1 MEKCSI
7 ISAVRE
13 LEVKSQRRIIMT
25 AKKATQT
32 TKKAENVKINAPAK
46 TVETAKAETAVKAET
61 VKTEVKEAPKA
72 EVKAEAVK
80 TEAPKAE
87 KKEEGK
93 AAPKKRGPK
102 PKAEKADAKKAEK
115 KEAVQNVYVQFMG
128 KEILTADLVAQ
139 VTEKWVALGHRASSI
154 KELNLYV
161 KPEDSA
167 AYYVINGKESGKL
180 EL

>member
-1 MEKCSI
+1 
-7 ISAVRE
+7 
-13 LEVKSQRRIIMT
+13 MT

-61 VKTEVKEAPKA
+61 VKTEVKEAP
-72 EVKAEAVK
+72 KAEAVK

>member
-1 MEKCSI
+1 M
-7 ISAVRE
+7 A
-13 LEVKSQRRIIMT
+13 
-25 AKKATQT
+25 AKKTTQT
-32 TKKAENVKINAPAK
+32 TKKAEDVKINAPVK
-46 TVETAKAETAVKAET
+46 TVET
-61 VKTEVKEAPKA
+61 VKTETAAPAVKAEVKETVKEAPKA
-72 EVKAEAVK
+72 EVKAEA
-80 TEAPKAE
+80 PKAE
-87 KKEEGK
+87 KKAEVK

-102 PKAEKADAKKAEK
+102 PKTEKTEK
-115 KEAVQNVYVQFMG
+115 KEAVQNVYVQFAG

-167 AYYVINGKESGKL
+167 AYYVINGKESGKI

>member
-1 MEKCSI
+1 M
-7 ISAVRE
+7 A
-13 LEVKSQRRIIMT
+13 
-25 AKKATQT
+25 AKKTTQT
-32 TKKAENVKINAPAK
+32 TKKAEDVKINAPVK
-46 TVETAKAETAVKAET
+46 TVETVKTVKTETAAPAVKAEVKET
-61 VKTEVKEAPKA
+61 VKEVPKA

-80 TEAPKAE
+80 AEAPKAE
-87 KKEEGK
+87 KKAEVK

-102 PKAEKADAKKAEK
+102 PKTEKTEK
-115 KEAVQNVYVQFMG
+115 KEAVQNVYVQFAG

-167 AYYVINGKESGKL
+167 AYYVINGKESGKI

>member
-1 MEKCSI
+1 M
-7 ISAVRE
+7 A
-13 LEVKSQRRIIMT
+13 
-25 AKKATQT
+25 AKKTTQT
-32 TKKAENVKINAPAK
+32 TKKAEDVKINAPVK
-46 TVETAKAETAVKAET
+46 TVET
-61 VKTEVKEAPKA
+61 VKTETAAPAVKAEVKETVKEAPKA

-102 PKAEKADAKKAEK
+102 PKTEKTEK
-115 KEAVQNVYVQFMG
+115 KEAVQNVYVQFAG
-128 KEILTADLVAQ
+128 KEILTADLAAQ

-167 AYYVINGKESGKL
+167 AYYVINGKESGKI

>member
-1 MEKCSI
+1 M
-7 ISAVRE
+7 A
-13 LEVKSQRRIIMT
+13 
-25 AKKATQT
+25 AKKTTQT
-32 TKKAENVKINAPAK
+32 TKKAEDVKINAPVK
-46 TVETAKAETAVKAET
+46 TVET
-61 VKTEVKEAPKA
+61 VKTETAAPAVKAGVKETVKEAPKA
-72 EVKAEAVK
+72 EVKTEAVK
-80 TEAPKAE
+80 AEAPKAE
-87 KKEEGK
+87 KKAEVK

-102 PKAEKADAKKAEK
+102 PKTEKTEK
-115 KEAVQNVYVQFMG
+115 KEAVQNVYVQFAG

-167 AYYVINGKESGKL
+167 AYYVINGKESGKI

>member
-1 MEKCSI
+1 M
-7 ISAVRE
+7 A
-13 LEVKSQRRIIMT
+13 
-25 AKKATQT
+25 AKKTTQT
-32 TKKAENVKINAPAK
+32 TKKAEDVKINAPVK
-46 TVETAKAETAVKAET
+46 TAET
-61 VKTEVKEAPKA
+61 VKTVKTETAAPAVKAEVKETVKEAPKA
-72 EVKAEAVK
+72 EKKAEVKAE
-80 TEAPKAE
+80 
-87 KKEEGK
+87 
-93 AAPKKRGPK
+93 PKKRGPK

>member
-1 MEKCSI
+1 MM
-7 ISAVRE
+7 A
-13 LEVKSQRRIIMT
+13 
-25 AKKATQT
+25 AKKTTQT
-32 TKKAENVKINAPAK
+32 TKKAEDVKINAPVK
-46 TVETAKAETAVKAET
+46 TVET
-61 VKTEVKEAPKA
+61 VKTETAAPAVKAEVKETVKEAPKA

-80 TEAPKAE
+80 AE
-87 KKEEGK
+87 KKAEVK

-102 PKAEKADAKKAEK
+102 PKTEKTEK
-115 KEAVQNVYVQFMG
+115 KEAVQNVYVQFAG

-167 AYYVINGKESGKL
+167 AYYVINGKESGKI

>member
-1 MEKCSI
+1 M
-7 ISAVRE
+7 A
-13 LEVKSQRRIIMT
+13 
-25 AKKATQT
+25 AKKTTQT
-32 TKKAENVKINAPAK
+32 TKKAEDVKINAPVK
-46 TVETAKAETAVKAET
+46 TVET
-61 VKTEVKEAPKA
+61 VKTETAAPAVKAEVKETVKEAPKA

-80 TEAPKAE
+80 AEAPKAE
-87 KKEEGK
+87 KKAEVK

-102 PKAEKADAKKAEK
+102 PKTEKTEK
-115 KEAVQNVYVQFMG
+115 KEAVQNVYVQFAG
-128 KEILTADLVAQ
+128 KEILTADLAAQ

>member
-1 MEKCSI
+1 M
-7 ISAVRE
+7 A
-13 LEVKSQRRIIMT
+13 
-25 AKKATQT
+25 AKKTTQT
-32 TKKAENVKINAPAK
+32 TKKAEDVKINAPVK
-46 TVETAKAETAVKAET
+46 TVET
-61 VKTEVKEAPKA
+61 VKTETAAPAVKAEVKETVKEAPKA

-80 TEAPKAE
+80 AEAPKAE
-87 KKEEGK
+87 KKAEVK
-93 AAPKKRGPK
+93 AEPKKRGPK
-102 PKAEKADAKKAEK
+102 PKAEK
-115 KEAVQNVYVQFMG
+115 KEAVQNVYVQFAG

-167 AYYVINGKESGKL
+167 AYYVINGKESGKI

>member
-1 MEKCSI
+1 M
-7 ISAVRE
+7 A
-13 LEVKSQRRIIMT
+13 
-25 AKKATQT
+25 AKKTTQT
-32 TKKAENVKINAPAK
+32 TKKAEDVKINAPVK
-46 TVETAKAETAVKAET
+46 TVKTETAAPAVKAE
-61 VKTEVKEAPKA
+61 VKETVKEAPKA

-80 TEAPKAE
+80 AEAPKAE
-87 KKEEGK
+87 KKAEVK

-102 PKAEKADAKKAEK
+102 PKTEKTEK
-115 KEAVQNVYVQFMG
+115 KEAVQNVYMQFAG

-167 AYYVINGKESGKL
+167 AYYVINGKESGKI

>member
-1 MEKCSI
+1 MM
-7 ISAVRE
+7 A
-13 LEVKSQRRIIMT
+13 
-25 AKKATQT
+25 AKKTTQT
-32 TKKAENVKINAPAK
+32 TKKAEDVKINAPVK
-46 TVETAKAETAVKAET
+46 TVET
-61 VKTEVKEAPKA
+61 VKTETAAPAVKAEVKETVKEAPKA

-80 TEAPKAE
+80 AEAPKAE
-87 KKEEGK
+87 KKAEVK

-102 PKAEKADAKKAEK
+102 PKTEKTEK
-115 KEAVQNVYVQFMG
+115 KEAVQNVYVQYAG

-167 AYYVINGKESGKL
+167 AYYVINGKESGKI

>member
-1 MEKCSI
+1 M
-7 ISAVRE
+7 A
-13 LEVKSQRRIIMT
+13 
-25 AKKATQT
+25 AKKTTQT
-32 TKKAENVKINAPAK
+32 TKKAEDVKINAPVK
-46 TVETAKAETAVKAET
+46 TVKTETAAPAVKAE
-61 VKTEVKEAPKA
+61 VKETVKEAPKA

-80 TEAPKAE
+80 AEAPKAE
-87 KKEEGK
+87 KKAEVK

-102 PKAEKADAKKAEK
+102 PKTEKTEK
-115 KEAVQNVYVQFMG
+115 KEAVQNVYVQFAG

-167 AYYVINGKESGKL
+167 AYYVINGKESGKI

>member
-1 MEKCSI
+1 M
-7 ISAVRE
+7 A
-13 LEVKSQRRIIMT
+13 
-25 AKKATQT
+25 AKKTTQT
-32 TKKAENVKINAPAK
+32 TKKAEDVKINAPVK
-46 TVETAKAETAVKAET
+46 TVET
-61 VKTEVKEAPKA
+61 VKTETAAPAVKAEVKETVKEAPKA

-80 TEAPKAE
+80 AEAPKAE
-87 KKEEGK
+87 KKAEVK

-102 PKAEKADAKKAEK
+102 PKTEKTEK
-115 KEAVQNVYVQFMG
+115 KEAVQNVYVQFAG

-167 AYYVINGKESGKL
+167 ASIPLRILTMRIICAFPKTRRRL
-180 EL
+180 AWTL

>member
-1 MEKCSI
+1 M
-7 ISAVRE
+7 A
-13 LEVKSQRRIIMT
+13 
-25 AKKATQT
+25 AKKTTQT
-32 TKKAENVKINAPAK
+32 TKKAEDVKINAPVK
-46 TVETAKAETAVKAET
+46 TAET
-61 VKTEVKEAPKA
+61 VKTVKTETAAPAVKAEVKETVKEAPKA

-80 TEAPKAE
+80 AEAPKAE
-87 KKEEGK
+87 KKAEVK

-102 PKAEKADAKKAEK
+102 PKTEKTEK
-115 KEAVQNVYVQFMG
+115 KEAVQNVYVQFAG

-167 AYYVINGKESGKL
+167 AYYVINGKESGKI

>member
-1 MEKCSI
+1 M
-7 ISAVRE
+7 A
-13 LEVKSQRRIIMT
+13 
-25 AKKATQT
+25 AKKTTQT
-32 TKKAENVKINAPAK
+32 TKKAEDVKINAPVK
-46 TVETAKAETAVKAET
+46 TAET
-61 VKTEVKEAPKA
+61 VKTVKTETAAPAVKAEVKETVKEAPKA

-80 TEAPKAE
+80 AEAPKAE
-87 KKEEGK
+87 KKAEVK

-102 PKAEKADAKKAEK
+102 PKTEKTEK
-115 KEAVQNVYVQFMG
+115 KEAVQNVYVQFAG
-128 KEILTADLVAQ
+128 KEILTADLAAQ

-167 AYYVINGKESGKL
+167 AYYVINGKESGKI

>member
-1 MEKCSI
+1 M
-7 ISAVRE
+7 A
-13 LEVKSQRRIIMT
+13 
-25 AKKATQT
+25 AKKTTQT
-32 TKKAENVKINAPAK
+32 TKKAEDVKITAPVK
-46 TVETAKAETAVKAET
+46 TVKTETVAPAVKAE
-61 VKTEVKEAPKA
+61 VKETVKEAPKA

-80 TEAPKAE
+80 AE
-87 KKEEGK
+87 KKAEVK

-102 PKAEKADAKKAEK
+102 PKTEKTEK
-115 KEAVQNVYVQFMG
+115 KEAVQNVYVQFAG

-167 AYYVINGKESGKL
+167 AYYVINGKESGKI

>member
-1 MEKCSI
+1 M
-7 ISAVRE
+7 A
-13 LEVKSQRRIIMT
+13 
-25 AKKATQT
+25 AKKTTQT
-32 TKKAENVKINAPAK
+32 TKKAEDVKINAPVK
-46 TVETAKAETAVKAET
+46 TVET
-61 VKTEVKEAPKA
+61 VKTETAAPAVKAEVKETVKEAPKA

-80 TEAPKAE
+80 AEAPKAE
-87 KKEEGK
+87 KKAEVK

-102 PKAEKADAKKAEK
+102 PKTEKTEK
-115 KEAVQNVYVQFMG
+115 KEAVQNVYVQYAG

-167 AYYVINGKESGKL
+167 AYYVINGKESGKI

>member
-1 MEKCSI
+1 M
-7 ISAVRE
+7 A
-13 LEVKSQRRIIMT
+13 
-25 AKKATQT
+25 AKKTTQT
-32 TKKAENVKINAPAK
+32 TKKAEDVKINAPVK
-46 TVETAKAETAVKAET
+46 TVETVKTVKTETAAPAVKAE
-61 VKTEVKEAPKA
+61 VKETVKEAPKA

-80 TEAPKAE
+80 AEAPKAE
-87 KKEEGK
+87 KKAEVK

-102 PKAEKADAKKAEK
+102 PKTEKTEK
-115 KEAVQNVYVQFMG
+115 KEAVQNVYVQFAG

>member
-1 MEKCSI
+1 M
-7 ISAVRE
+7 A
-13 LEVKSQRRIIMT
+13 
-25 AKKATQT
+25 AKKTTQT
-32 TKKAENVKINAPAK
+32 TKKAEDVKINAPVK
-46 TVETAKAETAVKAET
+46 TVET
-61 VKTEVKEAPKA
+61 VKTETAAPAVKAEVKETVKEAPKA

-80 TEAPKAE
+80 AEAPKAE
-87 KKEEGK
+87 KKAEVK

-102 PKAEKADAKKAEK
+102 PKTEKTEK
-115 KEAVQNVYVQFMG
+115 KEAVQNVYVQFAG

-167 AYYVINGKESGKL
+167 AYAL
-180 EL
+180 